1 MKRYSLA
8 AGFVSRHVPVYRAPG
23 NPCHIED
30 MPDLDSVTAVPGIS
44 AGHWTNLDGPTGC
57 TAVLCP
63 EGAVAS
69 VDVRGGAPGT
79 RETDLL
85 RPGNLVQQIHG
96 VLLTGGSAYGLDA
109 ATGMMRWLEERGH
122 GYPVS
127 TGVVPIVAAAVLFDL
142 PLGRGDIRPDAAAGY
157 AACEAATT
165 GPVEEGSVGA
175 GTGATVAKA
184 LGPEPP
190 RSLKGGIGTAAERT
204 SSGITVGALVAV
216 NSFGEIVDPAT
227 GRVVAGPRGEAPG
240 TFADSLEVLRARPP
254 LSPFSGQAREPNSTI
269 GVVATDAALS
279 KEDVYRLAVIAQT
292 GLTRVIRPAHTP
304 VDGDTV
310 FALATCGNETPT
322 DVLQLGA
329 LAARAVERAI
339 LRGILAAKGLAGVP
353 SAREWT
359 GD

>member
-1 MKRYSLA
+1 
-8 AGFVSRHVPVYRAPG
+8 
-23 NPCHIED
+23 
-30 MPDLDSVTAVPGIS
+30 MPELDSVTAVPGIS

-63 EGAVAS
+63 DGAVAS

-85 RPGNLVQQIHG
+85 RPGNLVQQIHA

-109 ATGMMRWLEERGH
+109 ATGVMRWLEERGH

-157 AACEAATT
+157 AACEAATA
-165 GPVEEGSVGA
+165 GPVAQGSVGA

-204 SSGITVGALVAV
+204 SSGITVGALIAV
-216 NSFGEIVDPAT
+216 NSFGEIVDPET

-240 TFADSLEVLRARPP
+240 TFADTLEALRSRPP
-254 LSPFSGQAREPNSTI
+254 LSPFSGQAQEQNSTI
-269 GVVATDAALS
+269 GVVATDAVLS
-279 KEDVYRLAVIAQT
+279 KEEAYRLAVIAQT

-310 FALATCGNETPT
+310 FALATCRNETPT

-339 LRGILAAKGLAGVP
+339 LRGVLAAKGLAGVP

-359 GD
+359 SS

>member
-1 MKRYSLA
+1 MDKS
-8 AGFVSRHVPVYRAPG
+8 
-23 NPCHIED
+23 E
-30 MPDLDSVTAVPGIS
+30 LDAITAIPGITV
-44 AGHWTNLDGPTGC
+44 GHWTDVDGPTGC
-57 TAVLCP
+57 TAVLSP
-63 EGAVAS
+63 DGAVAS

-85 RPGNLVQQIHG
+85 RPGSLVRQIHG

-109 ATGMMRWLEERGH
+109 ASGVMRWLEERRH

-142 PLGRGDIRPDAAAGY
+142 SLGRGDIRPDAAAGY
-157 AACEAATT
+157 AACEAASA

-190 RSLKGGIGTAAERT
+190 RWLKGGIGTAAERT
-204 SSGITVGALVAV
+204 ASGITVGALIAV
-216 NSFGEIVDPAT
+216 NSFGEIMDPGN
-227 GRVVAGPRGEAPG
+227 GRVVAGPRGEQPG
-240 TFADSLEVLRARPP
+240 TFADTLETLRSRPP
-254 LSPFSGQAREPNSTI
+254 LSPFSGPAQEPNSTI
-269 GVVATDAALS
+269 GVVATDAVLS

-292 GLTRVIRPAHTP
+292 GLSRVIRPAHTP
-304 VDGDTV
+304 VDGDTI
-310 FALATCGNETPT
+310 FALATCRNDTPT

-339 LRGILAAKGLAGVP
+339 IRGVMAATGRAGVP

-359 GD
+359 GL